1 MNKYNKRANTMKRVI
16 CFVLAGGMIL
26 TAVMSMIMFLM

>member
-1 MNKYNKRANTMKRVI
+1 MNKYKRMDRMKRVI

-26 TAVMSMIMFLM
+26 TALMSLVVYLF

>member
-1 MNKYNKRANTMKRVI
+1 MNKYKRTNTMMRVI
-16 CFVLAGGMIL
+16 CFVLAAGMVL